1 MTMIADAGRSG
12 HFSRARSPGNP
23 GPVSRG
29 LPEGRVLPVGTRG
42 VLDDEKTFSNGL
54 STLSETHLLVLALIA
69 RGQLNKQI
77 AYTFGISQAT
87 VKSHVSEI
95 LRRLKARS
103 RTEAAVKYAVFI
115 ERHRACADA
124 GADS

>member
-1 MTMIADAGRSG
+1 MTMITDTGYPGIYPRTRAPSNTLQSG
-12 HFSRARSPGNP
+12 WNWLERHS
-23 GPVSRG
+23 
-29 LPEGRVLPVGTRG
+29 LPAGTRG
-42 VLDDEKTFSNGL
+42 VLDDEKSFSEGL

-77 AYTFGISQAT
+77 AYTCGIAQAT

-103 RTEAAVKYAVFI
+103 RTEAAVKYAVLV
-115 ERHRACADA
+115 ERRRPKDESDA
-124 GADS
+124 